1 MASREYYFDDL
12 KSVMAPARSMIA
24 ATLHD
29 TNELAVLPRAIRCNV
44 AGNVVL
50 RCIDDS
56 ADITLTMVAGELL
69 SIRPR
74 YIRATGTTATIH
86 LVI

>member
-1 MASREYYFDDL
+1 MTSREYDFDDL

-44 AGNVVL
+44 AGTVAL
-50 RCIDDS
+50 RCIDDT
-56 ADITLTMVAGELL
+56 ADISITMVAGELL

-74 YIRATGTTATIH
+74 YIRATGTTAVIH
-86 LVI
+86 LII